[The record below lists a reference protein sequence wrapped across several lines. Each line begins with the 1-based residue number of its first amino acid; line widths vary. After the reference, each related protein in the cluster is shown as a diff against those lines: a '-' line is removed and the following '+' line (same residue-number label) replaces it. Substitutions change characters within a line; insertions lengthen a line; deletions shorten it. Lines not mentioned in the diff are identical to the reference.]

1 MAACRGTAA
10 RLIVAAAVGLLVLG
24 NRDLRGQ
31 QAVLRG
37 VVADSAGTPISAA
50 DVAIVALHRL
60 THTDDRGR
68 FVFDALPTEELQISV
83 RRMGYAPKIVRVKLT
98 GAADSTRVTLTE
110 LPEQLQGVTATQ
122 QRARMEIEQF
132 YRRRARGPGTFFTR
146 DEIEDRHA
154 ISLSDVLRM
163 APGVQVVRAPAGNG
177 VRFTTGA
184 ARRNCMPL
192 IWLDGQKAPGMEVD
206 QIPLSDIE
214 GIELYQGA
222 STTPAQFWQNTM
234 TTCGTIVVWTRLP
247 GI

>member
-1 MAACRGTAA
+1 MR
-10 RLIVAAAVGLLVLG
+10 RL
-24 NRDLRGQ
+24 
-31 QAVLRG
+31 
-37 VVADSAGTPISAA
+37 
-50 DVAIVALHRL
+50 
-60 THTDDRGR
+60 
-68 FVFDALPTEELQISV
+68 
-83 RRMGYAPKIVRVKLT
+83 GYAPKIVRVKLT
-98 GAADSTRVTLTE
+98 GASDSTRITLID

-163 APGVQVVRAPAGNG
+163 APGVQVVRQAGANG
-177 VRFTTGA
+177 IRFTSGS

-222 STTPAQFWQNTM
+222 STTPTQFFQNIA
-234 TTCGTIVVWTRLP
+234 TTCGTIIVWTRLP
-247 GI
+247 GV